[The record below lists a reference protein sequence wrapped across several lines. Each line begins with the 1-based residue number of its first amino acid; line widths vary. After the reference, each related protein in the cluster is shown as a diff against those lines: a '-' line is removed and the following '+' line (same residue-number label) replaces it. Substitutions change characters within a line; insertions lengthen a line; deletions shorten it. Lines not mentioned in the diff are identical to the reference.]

1 MKRKLLVAGA
11 VCLAGLLVSWFFLRA
26 PKPRVDLKEVTDAR
40 IDDWIK
46 TYPQQDAIEFLE
58 KGGKFSDK
66 NPQLVGMDRE
76 VVLPF
81 LKRLADETH
90 NRAIVL
96 LYKENP
102 KIAGAAAVPMP
113 SDSSAL
119 KDLKSFMVRED
130 KAYDGVILRQYGR
143 HWMYLDFMDPKTARA
158 SRLENWDVE

>member
-11 VCLAGLLVSWFFLRA
+11 VCLVGLIVYWFFLRG
-26 PKPRVDLKEVTDAR
+26 PKPLAELQDVTDAR
-40 IDDWIK
+40 IDDWVK
-46 TYPQQDAIEFLE
+46 TYSQQDAIEFLE
-58 KGGKFSDK
+58 KGGKFADK
-66 NPQLVGMDRE
+66 NPLVVGMDRE

-102 KIAGAAAVPMP
+102 KIAGAAAVPIP

-119 KDLKSFMVRED
+119 KQLKSFMARED
-130 KAYDGVILRQYGR
+130 KAYEGVILRQYGR

-158 SRLENWDVE
+158 SRIENWDVE